1 MKDNF
6 KNSVNEKDEEIS
18 RLKSLLSQ
26 RNYKID
32 ELTENVGS
40 LNHDLEVLSF
50 KFEDN
55 KEQFNKCEE
64 IIQAKDDV
72 ISKKMN

>member
-1 MKDNF
+1 MNDKLSENSVVIDEKIRSKEDEIFKLKDNF

-40 LNHDLEVLSF
+40 LNHDLEVLSL
-50 KFEDN
+50 
-55 KEQFNKCEE
+55 
-64 IIQAKDDV
+64 
-72 ISKKMN
+72 